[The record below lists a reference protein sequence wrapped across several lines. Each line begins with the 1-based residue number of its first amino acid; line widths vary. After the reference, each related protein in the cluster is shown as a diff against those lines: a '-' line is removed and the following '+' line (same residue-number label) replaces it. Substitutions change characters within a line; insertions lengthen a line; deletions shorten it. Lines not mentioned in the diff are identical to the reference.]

1 MADKAKEKKGIW
13 NWIDNIQGDKVI
25 WMIVLLLIM
34 ISIIAIF
41 SSTSMLS
48 TSTVSRFDIFKE
60 QLFIV
65 ALGLGIILACYFI
78 PKIWIFRV
86 LSQFGFAISAG
97 MLLMLLGHI
106 STVEINGAVRAIRIG
121 GLQLNVYEFVKV
133 GMILYLSWAVH
144 AYKTDELWIANRLA
158 KRFKFLEFIGRPGW
172 KRIIYIHFPILF
184 VCLCVLAGSFSSAM
198 FIGAM
203 MFATIIIGGIPF
215 KDILYVGFIA
225 VIAIISSYGIYKI
238 SGGKVFK
245 RWGTVEKR
253 IERFFSPQPA
263 DELKEG
269 TVEWNEYIDNMRQPE
284 GAKLAIREGGLT
296 GKGPGRSTQKYAVAL
311 MFSDYM
317 FSFILEEYGLL
328 GAFVMIILYV
338 SLLARG
344 SIIVRN
350 CDNTYAK
357 TAVAG
362 LVILISGQAMMH
374 MYINVGLGPLT
385 GQTLPMVSHGNSSFL
400 AFSIAFGVLL
410 SISKMA
416 KKKVEQQAEMAGP
429 LVDHSDD
436 DIRAGLDDLDQLESM
451 DSFDEVSNG

>member
-1 MADKAKEKKGIW
+1 
-13 NWIDNIQGDKVI
+13 
-25 WMIVLLLIM
+25 
-34 ISIIAIF
+34 
-41 SSTSMLS
+41 
-48 TSTVSRFDIFKE
+48 
-60 QLFIV
+60 
-65 ALGLGIILACYFI
+65 
-78 PKIWIFRV
+78 
-86 LSQFGFAISAG
+86 
-97 MLLMLLGHI
+97 
-106 STVEINGAVRAIRIG
+106 
-121 GLQLNVYEFVKV
+121 
-133 GMILYLSWAVH
+133 
-144 AYKTDELWIANRLA
+144 
-158 KRFKFLEFIGRPGW
+158 
-172 KRIIYIHFPILF
+172 
-184 VCLCVLAGSFSSAM
+184 
-198 FIGAM
+198 

-328 GAFVMIILYV
+328 GAFVMIVLYV